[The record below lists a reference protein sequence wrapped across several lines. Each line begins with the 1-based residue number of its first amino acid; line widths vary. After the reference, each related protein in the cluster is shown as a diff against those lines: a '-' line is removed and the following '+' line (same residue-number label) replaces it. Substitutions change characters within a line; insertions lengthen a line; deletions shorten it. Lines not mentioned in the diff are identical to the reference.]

1 MQAREVY
8 IKSDGNSAP
17 LKVMFEGQ
25 TFGELKAATQGQV
38 SWDNSVVRVK
48 GSKVDLVDAGAFIPA
63 EGPVMIFVVP
73 QKQKGG
79 AVSRSEILS
88 RVRAVVAADSDA
100 RAYFGNAS
108 QTSTAVLLD
117 RLATYNRVSSIASSA
132 VRSVAISTIEDTEE
146 MQNVRTAFQD
156 AVDALNVLGGLVIKG
171 EDSYG
176 GTTLAELNAEYKT
189 VA

>member
-1 MQAREVY
+1 MQTREVY

-73 QKQKGG
+73 QEQKGG
-79 AVSRSEILS
+79 AASRSEILS

-117 RLATYNRVSSIASSA
+117 RLATYNRVSPTPSSA
-132 VRSVAISTIEDTEE
+132 ATSTVEETEE
-146 MQNVRTAFQD
+146 MQNVRAAFQN
-156 AVDALNVLGGLVIKG
+156 AVNALNVLGGLVIKG